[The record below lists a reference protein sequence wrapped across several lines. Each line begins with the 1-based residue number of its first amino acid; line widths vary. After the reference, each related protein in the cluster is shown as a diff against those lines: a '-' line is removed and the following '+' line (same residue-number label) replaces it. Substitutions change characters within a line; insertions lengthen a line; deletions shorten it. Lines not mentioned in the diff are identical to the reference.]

1 MIQKI
6 ISFFTGGLP
15 AEIAKQVGEHIKAK
29 GEHAVQVFMTEVA
42 FDLEL
47 LKAATGDPLHTRQVI
62 ALTFHFFM
70 WGKLFIT
77 GSFPNEVIFQWGET
91 EVTIGFIYVVIIV
104 SYFPLRAIEKA
115 KSIFPKR

>member
-1 MIQKI
+1 MLGKI

-15 AEIAKQVGEHIKAK
+15 TEIAKQVGEHIRSK
-29 GEHAVQVFMTEVA
+29 GERAIQTFMAEIA

-47 LKAATGDPLHTRQVI
+47 LKAGTSDPLHTRQVI

-77 GSFPNEVIFQWGET
+77 GHFPSDVIFTWGDKA
-91 EVTIGFIYVVIIV
+91 VSIGFVYCLIIV
-104 SYFPLRAIEKA
+104 FYFPVRAIEKM
-115 KSIFPKR
+115 KKLF